1 MVFDADKAWVL
12 WPEYFDNSRTRAEGR
27 RVPKNLAIPEPQMSM
42 IIKAVEKLG
51 LQYKLEEGKAYPGS
65 WWNKQGMLLVENSM
79 PKSELLPKVASVL
92 RTVPR
97 PQA

>member
-51 LQYKLEEGKAYPGS
+51 LQYKLEEGKAYPGA
-65 WWNKQGMLLVENSM
+65 WWNKQGLLLVENSM

-97 PQA
+97 PQT